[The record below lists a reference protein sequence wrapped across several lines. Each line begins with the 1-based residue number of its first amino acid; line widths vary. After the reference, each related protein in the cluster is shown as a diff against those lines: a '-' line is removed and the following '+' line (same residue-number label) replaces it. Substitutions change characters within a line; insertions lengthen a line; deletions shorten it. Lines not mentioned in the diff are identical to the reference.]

1 MKVGI
6 GIAFFILTL
15 IFANMALENNKLT
28 REITMREF
36 DIKPQNEIKTSPE
49 KYIVDVEN
57 EKNETN
63 NSVEK
68 PKRDITVKLNKWK
81 KFEEDFDRQWKN
93 F

>member
-15 IFANMALENNKLT
+15 IFANMALDNNKLT
-28 REITMREF
+28 REITLREF
-36 DIKPQNEIKTSPE
+36 DVKSHNDLKTSPE
-49 KYIVDVEN
+49 KYIIDVEN
-57 EKNETN
+57 ERNETKD
-63 NSVEK
+63 SVEK
-68 PKRDITVKLNKWK
+68 PKSGISTKLNKWK